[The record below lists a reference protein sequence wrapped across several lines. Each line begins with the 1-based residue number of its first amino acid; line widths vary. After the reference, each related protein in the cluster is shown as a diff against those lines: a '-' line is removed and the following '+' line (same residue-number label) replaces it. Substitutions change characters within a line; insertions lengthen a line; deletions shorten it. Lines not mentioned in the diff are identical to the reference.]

1 MVIKIPKTIN
11 KAAIGSRYKT
21 NILLKI
27 AINLIKVR
35 NYTFLKEYKSRI
47 I

>member
-1 MVIKIPKTIN
+1 MVIKTPNTIN
-11 KAAIGSRYKT
+11 NIAIGNRYKT
-21 NILLKI
+21 NILRKN
-27 AINLIKVR
+27 AINLFKLR